1 LPSTLSLSPLQ
12 RLDLGQ
18 LLSFTDE
25 FIHGNESGGL
35 DAGDLEEENP
45 VAGNASTV
53 GSLEGGL
60 EEGHA
65 SEERDGTGGLELVLE
80 LLGGVGGAGGG
91 DDAGQAV
98 DGMREGDI
106 INLNKTRGS
115 GFRECPQGVQ
125 NSERGWMA
133 YSVDGEHCHNL
144 LPGGRVVVGGELKPL
159 ADCAGEEVGTFLGL
173 LSGVSLAGDTA
184 GIRVPGLANRLAVVG
199 LIVHELLDGNGIGDR

>member
-45 VAGNASTV
+45 VAAKASAV

-65 SEERDGTGGLELVLE
+65 SEERDSTGGLELVLE

-98 DGMREGDI
+98 DGVREGDI
-106 INLNKTRGS
+106 INLNKTRDRVLASVLKRCRILERGCGWLTALTENTATTFS
-115 GFRECPQGVQ
+115 QGVASLGA
-125 NSERGWMA
+125 NSSR
-133 YSVDGEHCHNL
+133 
-144 LPGGRVVVGGELKPL
+144 LPIARDRKLVRSL
-159 ADCAGEEVGTFLGL
+159 
-173 LSGVSLAGDTA
+173 VS
-184 GIRVPGLANRLAVVG
+184 
-199 LIVHELLDGNGIGDR
+199 